1 MIQTPK
7 HKTNNETQIMRPTN
21 TTKITFENGHPSFW
35 YYDEAGISH
44 TISRRE
50 YLAKTQIHRYK
61 VRGGSANIQIDVNT
75 IDEARDIVRNRLGRP
90 EWVDKVFKADHDIH
104 GVVKGLKY
112 RGI

>member
-1 MIQTPK
+1 
-7 HKTNNETQIMRPTN
+7 MRPTN
-21 TTKITFENGHPSFW
+21 ETKITFDNLGHPSFW

-50 YLAKTQIHRYK
+50 YLAKTQIHRYQIK
-61 VRGGSANIQIDVNT
+61 GQSVNIRINANT
-75 IDEARDIVRNRLGRP
+75 IKEARDMVKNHFGRP
-90 EWVDKVFKADHDIH
+90 EWVDKVFKAHHDIN